1 MSETQIANQY
11 YDENIEDIDE
21 FITKTIAPSGV
32 PILEDIDIPQETNN
46 KLPKNEFVTGYI
58 SSDGQFAI
66 KNIDYGEKI
75 KNDRSVS
82 MEHVYLF
89 IREIKEALT
98 SELINYHDISQ
109 KCPKSFCKL
118 FGYKY
123 NNKTRI
129 LTIKMENC
137 GKDLYDY
144 YYIGIKPY
152 PDFSQYE
159 ISLPYQESLTFRNH
173 IRQLLNILKCL
184 HDNDYVHFD
193 LKLENIVIDEKGIL
207 KLIDAGSLTK
217 INNDNNKS
225 TVIVRGTG
233 KFMAPELRE
242 KAAYRNDNLL
252 KATDIYSLGI
262 ILIIMIFP
270 KKIGFNTVYAY
281 REYEDIFKLWKY
293 KAMDKEFESINR
305 NFKKIFGNNIQFEHF
320 FSENPGERLTIQKL
334 IDMFEEK
341 TEADRIE
348 YERLEAE
355 RIEYERLEAEKEE
368 AERRKAKR
376 EEINKKEA
384 DSTNTG
390 ANNIINNVS
399 GKVKRT
405 YGMGGNKSKKPRR
418 KRNNKSKRRQR
429 KSRSN

>member
-1 MSETQIANQY
+1 MSETQNTNPY
-11 YDENIEDIDE
+11 YLENIEDIDE

-32 PILEDIDIPQETNN
+32 PILEDKDIPQETNN

-58 SSDGQFAI
+58 SSDGQYAI
-66 KNIDYGEKI
+66 KNINYGEKI
-75 KNDRSVS
+75 KNDRFVS
-82 MEHVYLF
+82 MLQMYFF

-98 SELINYHDISQ
+98 SELINYHDISK
-109 KCPKSFCKL
+109 KCPQSFCKL
-118 FGYKY
+118 IGYKY
-123 NNKTRI
+123 NDKTRI

-137 GKDLYDY
+137 GKDLYDFY
-144 YYIGIKPY
+144 DIGIKPY
-152 PDFSQYE
+152 PDFSRYE

-193 LKLENIVIDEKGIL
+193 LKLENIVIDEEGIL

-217 INNDNNKS
+217 INNDNNES

-233 KFMAPELRE
+233 KFMAPELRA
-242 KAAYRNDNLL
+242 KVQYRNDNLL

-270 KKIGFNTVYAY
+270 KEIGFNTVYGFK
-281 REYEDIFKLWKY
+281 ECEDIFKLWKY
-293 KAMDKEFESINR
+293 KLMYKEFESINKH
-305 NFKKIFGNNIQFEHF
+305 FKKIFGNNIQFEHF
-320 FSENPGERLTIQKL
+320 FSDTTSERLTIQKL

-355 RIEYERLEAEKEE
+355 RRE
-368 AERRKAKR
+368 AERREAERREAKR
-376 EEINKKEA
+376 EAYSK
-384 DSTNTG
+384 NTG
-390 ANNIINNVS
+390 ANNISNNVS

-405 YGMGGNKSKKPRR
+405 YGRGGNKSKRPRR

-429 KSRSN
+429 KSCSK